1 MDRAAIF
8 WDISPYVTLAV
19 LIVGSWWRYRYDKF
33 GWTSRSSQLHESKLL
48 QIASPIF
55 HFGILAVFAGHVM
68 GLVIPPRFTD
78 ALHISQEAYHV
89 QAVALGAIA
98 GTATVIGI
106 GLLIYRRMTSG
117 PVRMATT
124 LSDKVMYVVLVLAL
138 LVGLYCTLLGTGMG
152 GHAHV
157 YHYRNTVGVWFR
169 GVFDLRPGG
178 ENMVGAPLDYQLHA
192 AIGMVLFCLWP
203 FTRLVHAFSA
213 PVAYLFRPYIV
224 YRSRAA
230 VRTRD
235 GSGKQTEMVGSTPRR
250 RGW

>member
-8 WDISPYVTLAV
+8 WDISPYVTLAI
-19 LIVGSWWRYRYDKF
+19 LIVGTWWRYRYDKF
-33 GWTSRSSQLHESKLL
+33 GWTSRSSQLYESRLL

-55 HFGILAVFAGHVM
+55 HFGILTVFAGHVI
-68 GLVIPPRFTD
+68 GLVVPPTATK
-78 ALHISQEAYHV
+78 ALGVGEETYHV
-89 QAVALGAIA
+89 QAVVFGLIA
-98 GTATVIGI
+98 GLSTLAGI
-106 GLLIYRRMTSG
+106 GLLIYRRTTRG
-117 PVRMATT
+117 PVRMATAR
-124 LSDKVMYVVLVLAL
+124 SDKVMYVVLMLAL
-138 LVGLYCTLLGTGMG
+138 VVGLYCTLQGTGIE

-169 GVFDLRPGG
+169 GIFIFRPGG

-213 PVAYLFRPYIV
+213 PIGYLFRPYVV
-224 YRSRAA
+224 YRSRDA

-235 GSGKQTEMVGSTPRR
+235 AGDKNELVGSAPRR

>member
-8 WDISPYVTLAV
+8 WDISPYVTLAI

-33 GWTSRSSQLHESKLL
+33 GWTSRSSQLYESRLL

-55 HFGILAVFAGHVM
+55 HFGILTVFAGHVV
-68 GLVIPPRFTD
+68 GLVIPPKFTD
-78 ALHISQEAYHV
+78 AMRVSEEAYHI
-89 QAVALGAIA
+89 QAVVLGGVA
-98 GTATVIGI
+98 GTATLIGI
-106 GLLIYRRMTSG
+106 GLLIYRRATRG

-124 LSDKVMYVVLVLAL
+124 FSDKLMYVVLLLAL
-138 LVGLYCTLLGTGMG
+138 LVGLYCTLAGTGLE

-169 GVFDLRPGG
+169 GIFDLRPGG

-213 PVAYLFRPYIV
+213 PIAYLFRPYIV
-224 YRSRAA
+224 YRSREA
-230 VRTRD
+230 VRRREAGD
-235 GSGKQTEMVGSTPRR
+235 RQELVGSTPRR